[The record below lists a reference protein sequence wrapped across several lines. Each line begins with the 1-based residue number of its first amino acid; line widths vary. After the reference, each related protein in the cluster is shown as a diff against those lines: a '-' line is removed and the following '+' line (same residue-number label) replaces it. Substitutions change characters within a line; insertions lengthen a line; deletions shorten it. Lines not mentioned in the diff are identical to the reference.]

1 MSGDVRT
8 SNDDLTPVGTTTIT
22 CKIDSLSGGRV
33 GLGVFTEGGSM
44 TQEGADCAAALLE
57 TIQDFC
63 DINRFPINVRRS
75 AQ

>member
-1 MSGDVRT
+1 MT
-8 SNDDLTPVGTTTIT
+8 NNDLTPVATTTIT

-33 GLGVFTEGGSM
+33 GLGVFTEGRDM

-57 TIQDFC
+57 TIQNFC
-63 DINRFPINVRRS
+63 DINHFPVNVRRS